1 MGKVKVFMLITNENC
16 NLNCTYCYEHHKSNS
31 YMSFETAKNIIDNE
45 LKNALSTETYE
56 IEFFG
61 GEPFLNFPLI
71 KEIVDYIQTKYHNLK
86 VYFNASTNG
95 TLVHGEIKKWLTD
108 HKNVFSPGLS
118 LDGTKEMH
126 DTNRPFKKNHK
137 GSFDS
142 IDIDFFKN
150 FSEEP
155 HAKMTISPETLP
167 QMTKGIKYIHSMG
180 FVCDAT
186 FASGIDWSNQYNI
199 EILCNQ
205 LAELID
211 FYKNNPKLEVCRM
224 LKYDFIS
231 ILTPSIKNFRYCG
244 AGKTMHAYDC
254 NGTKYPC
261 QGFAPVT
268 LGHKE
273 AKKYV
278 GEDFSDFK
286 FNKKSICAQCKL
298 VNLCPTCYACN
309 KASTGDIGTMDSDMC
324 LLNRLCI
331 LAGAKIEYYHLINS
345 NSNSVEKQQTLK
357 AIQALQ
363 KEIFNPSSIYLNNFI
378 LV

>member
-1 MGKVKVFMLITNENC
+1 MSKVKVFMLIPNENC

-31 YMSFETAKNIIDNE
+31 FMSFDIAKNIIDNE

-71 KEIVDYIQTKYHNLK
+71 KEIVDYVQTKYHNLK

-95 TLVHGEIKKWLTD
+95 TLVHGEIKEWLME
-108 HKNVFSPGLS
+108 HKDVFSPGLS

-126 DTNRPFKKNHK
+126 DINRPFKKGNNS
-137 GSFDS
+137 SFDA

-150 FSEEP
+150 FHKNP
-155 HAKMTISPETLP
+155 HAKMTISPATLS
-167 QMTKGIKYIHSMG
+167 QMAQGIKFIHSLG

-186 FASGIDWSNQYNI
+186 FASGIDWTNLYNI
-199 EILCNQ
+199 ETLCNQ
-205 LAELID
+205 LAELIE

-224 LKYDFIS
+224 LKYNFIS
-231 ILTPSIKNFRYCG
+231 ILNPSIENFRYCG
-244 AGKTMHAYDC
+244 AGKTMTAFDSK
-254 NGTKYPC
+254 GTKYPC

-278 GEDFSDFK
+278 GEDFSNFK
-286 FNKKSICAQCKL
+286 FDKKSICAQCKF

-331 LAGAKIEYYHLINS
+331 LTGAKIEYYRLINS
-345 NSNSVEKQQTLK
+345 KDTSIETQRTLK
-357 AIQALQ
+357 AIEQIQ
-363 KEIFNPSSIYLNNFI
+363 KETFNPSAIYLNNTTI
-378 LV
+378 S